1 MRKLVTFKRYFLDFY
16 ETLEE
21 KAQQKVDYALMLLK
35 TQNRISARF
44 VKHLEEGVYELRA
57 VYGHDTYR
65 ILFIFDEGN
74 IVVLLNV
81 FQKKTRKTPRAEIAL
96 AKRLKT
102 EYYESKQ

>member
-1 MRKLVTFKRYFLDFY
+1 MRELVTFKRYFLDFY
-16 ETLEE
+16 EKLED

-35 TQNRISARF
+35 TQNRVSARF
-44 VKHLEEGVYELRA
+44 VKHLEEGIYELRA
-57 VYGHDTYR
+57 VYGANTYR
-65 ILFIFDEGN
+65 LLFFFDEEN

-81 FQKKTRKTPRAEIAL
+81 FKKKTRKTPRAEIAL